1 MYFKNVTMKNE
12 VGLHARN
19 ATFFVQ
25 AANHFKSSIH
35 LEKGERQIAAKSLL
49 GVLALGIIGGD
60 EIRIIAEGTDEVS
73 AVDSLVK
80 LIESEFSSDVMNEIV

>member
-1 MYFKNVTMKNE
+1 MYFKNVTMQNE

-25 AANHFKSSIH
+25 AANHFKSRIH